1 MDNLKVT
8 QYRSEVVLVQAVDD
22 LASLLEAAAPRQGLR
37 HPSHAKVITPA
48 RRKVERV
55 LRHYFKRQE
64 VALLGEIK
72 PKIAARESLTSSAKS
87 SDNIRSNYKGD
98 EGAVLNRE
106 ASSGGTLYAHTI
118 LPTSIAPLRFPVTSI
133 ETEEFNDAIREAIK
147 GAAKGIAA
155 GTIAV
160 DDAISR
166 WLRDNSLTKLTGD
179 FSTTSINRLRDAVA
193 DAWDAGGSYNQIVQ
207 AIQDT
212 FADFS
217 DRRAEMIAQTEVNDA
232 YNAGRIYTAAA
243 AGFDQK
249 AWDPDG
255 EACEICIGNVDE
267 GWIGIDEEF
276 SSGDLAPTAHPN
288 CDCSIDFQK
297 GVE

>member
-1 MDNLKVT
+1 MN
-8 QYRSEVVLVQAVDD
+8 D
-22 LASLLEAAAPRQGLR
+22 LADAANDLAALLEAAAPRQGLR
-37 HPSHAKVITPA
+37 HPSHARVVAPA

-55 LRHYFKRQE
+55 LGHYFKRQE

-72 PKIAARESLTSSAKS
+72 PKLRVQEASEWR
-87 SDNIRSNYKGD
+87 RY
-98 EGAVLNRE
+98 VE
-106 ASSGGTLYAHTI
+106 ASSGGMLYAHTI
-118 LPTSIAPLRFPVTSI
+118 LPTSIHPLRFPVTSI
-133 ETEEFNDAIREAIK
+133 ETEEWNDVIREVIK
-147 GAAKGIAA
+147 GAAASIAS
-155 GTIAV
+155 GVVV
-160 DDAISR
+160 DDAVSR

-193 DAWDAGGSYNQIVQ
+193 DAWDQGGSYNQIVK

-217 DRRAEMIAQTEVNDA
+217 DKRAGTIAQTEVNDA
-232 YNAGRIYTAAA
+232 YNRGRIYTAAA

-255 EACEICIGNVDE
+255 EACEICMANVDE

-297 GVE
+297 GVD

>member
-1 MDNLKVT
+1 MDNL
-8 QYRSEVVLVQAVDD
+8 ADAAND
-22 LASLLEAAAPRQGLR
+22 LAALLEAAAPRQGLK
-37 HPSHAKVITPA
+37 HPSHARVVAPA

-55 LRHYFKRQE
+55 IRHYFHRQM
-64 VALLGEIK
+64 VALLVEIK
-72 PKIAARESLTSSAKS
+72 PKLSQVFSKEAFPGFGFTVVK
-87 SDNIRSNYKGD
+87 
-98 EGAVLNRE
+98 E
-106 ASSGGTLYAHTI
+106 ASGGGTIFAHTI

-133 ETEEFNDAIREAIK
+133 ETEEFNDAIKQAII
-147 GAAKGIAA
+147 GAAASLKVGALV
-155 GTIAV
+155 V
-160 DDAISR
+160 DDAAAR

-193 DAWDAGGSYNQIVQ
+193 EAWDQGGSFDQVVK

-217 DRRAEMIAQTEVNDA
+217 DKRAAMIAQTEVNDA
-232 YNAGRIYTAAA
+232 YNRGRLYTAVQ

-255 EACEICIGNVDE
+255 EACPICMDNVDA
-267 GWIGIDEEF
+267 GFIGIDEEF
-276 SSGDLAPTAHPN
+276 PSGDFAPTAHPN

>member
-1 MDNLKVT
+1 MTDDQLRVLGT
-8 QYRSEVVLVQAVDD
+8 QDWCKEYALADAAND
-22 LASLLEAAAPRQGLR
+22 LAAMLEAAVPRHTKGLR
-37 HPSHAKVITPA
+37 HPKHATVIDPA

-55 LRHYFKRQE
+55 LRHYWHRQM
-64 VALLGEIK
+64 VALLAEIK
-72 PKIAARESLTSSAKS
+72 PKIAA
-87 SDNIRSNYKGD
+87 
-98 EGAVLNRE
+98 RE

-155 GTIAV
+155 GAIVV
-160 DDAISR
+160 DDAVSR
-166 WLRDNSLTKLTGD
+166 WLRDNSLTKLTSD

-193 DAWDAGGSYNQIVQ
+193 DAWDQGGSFEQVVK

-217 DRRAEMIAQTEVNDA
+217 DKRAGMIAQTEVNDA
-232 YNAGRIYTAAA
+232 YNHGRIYTAVQ
-243 AGFDQK
+243 AGFDEK

-255 EACEICIGNVDE
+255 EACPICMDNVDA
-267 GWIGIDEEF
+267 GFIGIDEEF
-276 SSGDLAPTAHPN
+276 PSGDLAPTAHPN

-297 GVE
+297 GAE